1 MKSNINLD
9 TTADEKS
16 FSVALVIGLI
26 LVLVAS
32 VASIYMFFQ
41 FGQVAPSQIGQ
52 IGEYFG
58 GWLTPLLLA
67 FMVLLLI
74 FSLRFQIHE
83 LRMARASIAESA
95 LVHRKV
101 AESQE
106 QLLSKTHINFEME
119 SSAKGLINLVEQSD
133 EILRTKVNVYVD
145 IINFDNKLPHETRL
159 LNVIDSWNL
168 DLEHG
173 KIFDM
178 KCRQSRDQ
186 KLINKYLHNI
196 HHEIYICQ
204 TLAKNSGWSY
214 ISPYVKSMVEHIEAL
229 VTLHKVSLVSDKEI
243 WLVKQAVLSL
253 YDKLSHIKG
262 GEIVVGSDI
271 IARLIKD
278 RFDELIEFI
287 PTPPSL
293 AEQANSDLTKTDEQ
307 GFAGDLK
314 KDNLF

>member
-26 LVLVAS
+26 LVLAAS

-173 KIFDM
+173 KTFDM

-243 WLVKQAVLSL
+243 WLVKQAVLSM

-293 AEQANSDLTKTDEQ
+293 AEQANADLTTKDEQ
-307 GFAGDLK
+307 GFGADLK
-314 KDNLF
+314 KENLF